1 MRGSGRE
8 SGFSL
13 LGLLV
18 TVFLAVGIFVP
29 LVKVVPTLLEYQSVK
44 RAAYQAKT
52 EGNSVQA
59 AIAAFDRQ
67 ALVDGV
73 QVVRGRDLDIQTN
86 ANGAVDAVRF
96 SYRREI
102 LLYGPV
108 TLAIQYSGTAQ

>member
-1 MRGSGRE
+1 MCGNGRE

-18 TVFLAVGIFVP
+18 TILLAVGIFVP
-29 LVKVVPTLLEYQSVK
+29 LVKVVPSLLEYQSVK

-52 EGNSVQA
+52 DGSSVQT

-67 ALVDGV
+67 AQVDGV

-86 ANGAVDAVRF
+86 ANGAVDSVRF

-102 LLYGPV
+102 LLYGPLS
-108 TLAIQYSGTAQ
+108 LAIQYSGAAQ